1 MRKESWD
8 EIPPYSGESRK
19 SVPLSPECVSTP
31 ESRLREEKE
40 AVCQKQ
46 AADREQKRRA
56 REFGRLVTLMAVVA
70 VTAFVLLAFPGQ
82 AKTVLSALWPVALP
96 VAVFLLVTKWVIY
109 ALEQGTKWNRP
120 GSIIMGGLVGLVA
133 MSAVCIAIISAKKG
147 G

>member
-1 MRKESWD
+1 MRKVSWD
-8 EIPPYSGESRK
+8 EIHPYSGESRK

-31 ESRLREEKE
+31 ESRIREEKE
-40 AVCQKQ
+40 ARCEK
-46 AADREQKRRA
+46 KRWA
-56 REFGRLVTLMAVVA
+56 WEFGGLVMVMVLVA
-70 VTAFVLLAFPGQ
+70 VTVIVLLIFPGQ

-109 ALEQGTKWNRP
+109 ALEQGTKWDRP
-120 GSIIMGGLVGLVA
+120 CSIIMGGLVGLVV